1 MKRFFAALLSA
12 MAISAVFV
20 CACASQLAQAWY
32 MYPELREII
41 ESDDVFENYNA
52 IAHNYLGTS
61 QQRAVAILS
70 SPFVESRML
79 LLERDGEGTLQIR
92 DQLFAPL
99 RGDTGRMGSDWT
111 VKSTG
116 QGFQL
121 INSDEGQTA
130 YEMTF
135 VYDEN
140 RAGYVLEDAVTP
152 QMAFCYDATVDGY
165 MAEDPDGYDRMFWY
179 GGRITLEEF
188 CPDMLPDSYD
198 EVWTSRVIRAGLAD
212 LRPISAKMPL
222 VLEGDD
228 KMAVYAAPSSKAYRG
243 ANGKAC
249 VYADEE
255 IWIRGQTGDGKW
267 WLVEYTVSDDRG
279 RIGYIK
285 ARGESN
291 APVIPEEGKQVRIA
305 RHIGVTD
312 GPYQALSSLFP
323 LKTGDQVTCLGYVD
337 AFRVYVEAKTDGKT
351 ARGYIP
357 IQTLALPDDYRVREM
372 EEKLIGTWRFGGG
385 GEVFGYGTEYRADGT
400 CILLTVDEDYEITYP
415 PEHLVPYLEGTYAV
429 YPHQPVMPGWWQN
442 DEYLLVFTNENGFM
456 SFHGLRFIVR
466 EEDGAV
472 ICDLSEYDAGGSY
485 AFWK

>member
-1 MKRFFAALLSA
+1 

-285 ARGESN
+285 ANTS
-291 APVIPEEGKQVRIA
+291 
-305 RHIGVTD
+305 
-312 GPYQALSSLFP
+312 
-323 LKTGDQVTCLGYVD
+323 
-337 AFRVYVEAKTDGKT
+337 
-351 ARGYIP
+351 
-357 IQTLALPDDYRVREM
+357 
-372 EEKLIGTWRFGGG
+372 
-385 GEVFGYGTEYRADGT
+385 
-400 CILLTVDEDYEITYP
+400 
-415 PEHLVPYLEGTYAV
+415 EGTVYYFSAVNVEGAISLSKAAEIAYNDTKDAWQKVGTKVYCYRFVGDNKLFSRYAPSV
-429 YPHQPVMPGWWQN
+429 QESLKKYFAPAAPAP
-442 DEYLLVFTNENGFM
+442 ETNP
-456 SFHGLRFIVR
+456 
-466 EEDGAV
+466 AQ
-472 ICDLSEYDAGGSY
+472 
-485 AFWK
+485 